1 MTTEKKFL
9 FGGHQDE
16 DQPQVPDGPLVGVL
30 VGGRRQLVSF
40 KSSDLGSTQELT
52 NCHWGNFTINLKVL
66 LL

>member
-40 KSSDLGSTQELT
+40 KSSDLGPTKEFVNKLGGDS
-52 NCHWGNFTINLKVL
+52 GNVKVL
-66 LL
+66 WL